1 MKGQKGYLLSLT
13 LNNIKK
19 SNINDSLKKVGVDHI
34 WNTHKQKVDGEYYI
48 ILGLYTQSLDK
59 EISSR
64 LRNMVHRLTRD
75 GFINP
80 TIKRGSERVNLMTSI
95 DPNYTNVGYP
105 LTLLNQ
111 QDFLYLMCMD
121 DITRA
126 GKLTYKVLEEREPF
140 NQFESLLF
148 HN

>member
-1 MKGQKGYLLSLT
+1 MKGQKGYLLGLT
-13 LNNIKK
+13 LNNIKR

-59 EISSR
+59 EVSSR
-64 LRNMVHRLTRD
+64 LRNMVHRLSRD

-80 TIKRGSERVNLMTSI
+80 VIKKGPERVNLMTLI
-95 DPNYTNVGYP
+95 NPNYTNVGYP
-105 LTLLNQ
+105 ITLLNQ

-126 GKLTYKVLEEREPF
+126 GKLTSKVLQEREPY
-140 NQFESLLF
+140 NQFESLLL
-148 HN
+148 NK

>member
-1 MKGQKGYLLSLT
+1 MKGQKGYLLGLT

-19 SNINDSLKKVGVDHI
+19 SSINESLKKVGVDHI
-34 WNTHKQKVDGEYYI
+34 WNTHKQKVDGEDYI

-59 EISSR
+59 EVSSR
-64 LRNMVHRLTRD
+64 LRNMVHRLSRD

-80 TIKRGSERVNLMTSI
+80 VIKRGTERVNLMTLI
-95 DPNYTNVGYP
+95 NPNYTNVGYP

-126 GKLTYKVLEEREPF
+126 GKLTYKGLEEREPF

-148 HN
+148 NK